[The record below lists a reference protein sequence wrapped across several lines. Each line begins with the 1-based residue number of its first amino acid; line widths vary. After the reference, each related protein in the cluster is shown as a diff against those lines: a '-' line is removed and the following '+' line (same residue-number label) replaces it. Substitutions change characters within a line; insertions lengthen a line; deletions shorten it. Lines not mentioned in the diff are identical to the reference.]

1 MPSTLHVAILRNA
14 ALLVPASARA
24 EWLAEWRAE
33 LWYVDHN
40 ATAFCLGSFRDAL
53 CLRIRSFRADRAL
66 SLDSPSRCVLLLA
79 SLAALTVWPV
89 IASGSL
95 SFSLWSLAG
104 AEEYTQG
111 LLAMYA
117 LSSPFLLIL
126 NPLTLG
132 SYPTNEYA
140 PSLSVRLRR
149 WLFASLKISLLVPIV
164 CFATIAFATLL
175 PPASFLLYVGL
186 IFGFRWALADQKRRC
201 PVCLHFL
208 SNPVETGRRGH
219 MVFQQHRV
227 ELSCARGHGSLYVP
241 VTPTSWCMTQRWQY
255 KSVPPSGTGGG

>member
-1 MPSTLHVAILRNA
+1 MPRALHVAILRNA

-33 LWYVDHN
+33 LWYVEHD

-53 CLRIRSFRADRAL
+53 FLRIKSFDARRAL

-79 SLAALTVWPV
+79 GVAALTVWLA
-89 IASGSL
+89 ISSGSL
-95 SFSLWSLAG
+95 SFPPWSLAG
-104 AEEYTQG
+104 AEDFTKG

-117 LSSPFLLIL
+117 LSLPFLLIL

-140 PSLSVRLRR
+140 PSLSFRLRR
-149 WLFASLKISLLVPIV
+149 WLFVVVKFSLLVPIV
-164 CFATIAFATLL
+164 YFATAAVSTVF
-175 PPASFLLYVGL
+175 PPATFILYIGL
-186 IFGFRWALADQKRRC
+186 IFGFRWALADQMQRC

-208 SNPVETGRRGH
+208 SNPVTIGSDSH
-219 MVFQQHRV
+219 TVFQRYGT
-227 ELSCARGHGSLYVP
+227 ELSCARGHGSLYIP
-241 VTPTSWCMTQRWQY
+241 RAPTSWCMNQRWQY
-255 KSVPPSGTGGG
+255 IGIPPSSGRRG